1 MVLHKLAAVPR
12 DMSRAFASVRGLH
25 IMHMYTAVD
34 NIRLVFNS
42 RYVVDLRLVGTD
54 LFCISDA
61 VQSTSTPSKHMH
73 SAPKPL
79 VTATTEPIPLFAD
92 WLAAMS
98 RSIKFD
104 WARLERGMSVV
115 LRDVVP
121 QSGDVQTAC
130 ERVRMFQR
138 TMFSLRPNA
147 SKAERMLHECQRAIC
162 RQSSA
167 RTPMFVALPPSAV
180 LCTHLHL
187 VPMLRSL
194 MQWLVQSVHVRDQL
208 EMAITRTQEIV
219 GNDALL
225 SVREKLVFMSDRKK
239 EEEHGQAMIV
249 GFTGARESV
258 RCEFLVQAGVAGR
271 SDQSDHMNVD
281 TPPRSTEP
289 RSTEP
294 TQETQVD
301 SENPAFDA
309 DDETTIQS
317 LLSDLFT
324 IPSDLMHVDLDVR
337 IVPMTRPPNGITDSA
352 AAFLVKSFKAQT
364 SEIRQ
369 RAGVLVRILSL
380 PPHLVMDIVDV
391 CRKLTDKARVCAL
404 DDGLE
409 HMVRLDG
416 ARSAVRV
423 LVRVCVGGEWTQLV
437 IEYELLSGV
446 ARVVCVYDAAER
458 TVVTEEP
465 GLEQS
470 QALQPWT
477 ARMDAVVAALDAQ
490 AVFTRDMG
498 KTGKSRFYDVVH
510 ASHALVAAADLQPPL
525 GMGVGGLET
534 ELGETVQHI
543 RMLGSTRF
551 MKTILCKLP
560 NEGQLVLHVFMRPVS
575 MPFDVTLQISALR
588 SQYAK
593 LSGTHRLLWHTQ
605 VMSDD
610 RAVYILRQH
619 LHNNLYD
626 RVSTR
631 PFLSTNEKRW
641 IASQMLT
648 ALREA
653 HERGV
658 CHGDVKSENIVM
670 TSWNLV
676 YLADFAPFK
685 PTYLPADDPAEF
697 NFYFDTAARQCCC
710 IAPERFYDPGSSI
723 SQLLAASGSSMGGE
737 DRLTL
742 QPSMDI
748 FSAGCVIAELFLDGN
763 PLFSLSRLLQYRKGA
778 VTAAALL
785 ADIPDKEAAA
795 LVEHM
800 IQRDPE
806 ARLTAAGYLDR
817 WAPIFPDA
825 PLAAYMDRAS
835 PDVRM
840 RALFDET
847 ENVAD
852 SLCEITAS
860 IACANVRN
868 CSLPSSRC
876 MGIKVLLRCSRGA
889 MRGDPDLVLPYLV
902 ALALDPSPRVRAE
915 AVVATR
921 DLLVDLQRL
930 TPINANIFDDY
941 LAPHLQY
948 FASDI
953 SVGVR
958 CMVASVL
965 GDLADTSY
973 FLTGGHGTTDFL
985 NTQIRT
991 IVGKLSF
998 DEAEVKHV
1006 LLCSFPQLYERGVQ
1020 SLSHIITYLND
1031 RDCWFLRAAF
1041 FDVVFAA
1048 SAQISRHAS
1057 REYIVPLINL
1067 NDHEVFVVVSA
1078 LRALVRLVPQMSPA
1092 MLWDKLVE
1100 VQAFG
1105 TGPLKRSAHEFTEF
1119 VFAHAKLPMSTDIAR
1134 LALDIAKPA
1143 TSNSYDG
1150 VLVDVQ
1156 DDLGEDMA
1164 LGRIIQLREI
1174 GAALKTVFLTPV
1186 KDPWAGPSSS
1196 TAKADDSADK
1206 AGDNAT
1212 ELADKWQGVVQE
1224 TDRAMGAFLHKKA
1237 LELEFPAQPR
1247 RQRLDGWRPQG
1258 TLLAEVSEHNDAV
1271 TCVVA
1276 TNSALFMTGSEDG
1289 TVRLFDASVFRKSA
1303 VCRSRATHFQG
1314 GRITSLAYHS
1324 ALNCTASSSDN
1335 GSICVLRA
1343 ESNELRVLAT
1353 ATLPKGEHAVAL
1365 GYGKGPRGVSLVA
1378 CTSRSRVVFYGI
1390 VDLAEQE
1397 AVELDPS
1404 LGLVTSMASDGAALA
1419 VVGTSKGCLQL
1430 IDTRFRLAL
1439 RQYRHFMS
1447 HYISSVTM
1455 YSDDGVLVGT
1465 AAGDVCV
1472 LNLRTGNWPMC
1483 VCSRSLQE
1491 LKGDEVKRRQRINTV
1506 AVTAPGCFVAGSNDG
1521 MVRFWDSE
1529 KLDRSYVVNSAETA
1543 PPYSSYRLNG
1553 TVYYCE
1559 NTGPST
1565 PRSPPSP
1572 AGARLA
1578 SDVAS
1583 AVAANSS
1590 RPGGPVTAMAI
1601 LGSPSV
1607 MLVTG
1612 LQSGAIRVLV

>member
-1 MVLHKLAAVPR
+1 M
-12 DMSRAFASVRGLH
+12 
-25 IMHMYTAVD
+25 
-34 NIRLVFNS
+34 
-42 RYVVDLRLVGTD
+42 
-54 LFCISDA
+54 
-61 VQSTSTPSKHMH
+61 
-73 SAPKPL
+73 
-79 VTATTEPIPLFAD
+79 
-92 WLAAMS
+92 
-98 RSIKFD
+98 
-104 WARLERGMSVV
+104 
-115 LRDVVP
+115 
-121 QSGDVQTAC
+121 
-130 ERVRMFQR
+130 
-138 TMFSLRPNA
+138 
-147 SKAERMLHECQRAIC
+147 
-162 RQSSA
+162 
-167 RTPMFVALPPSAV
+167 
-180 LCTHLHL
+180 
-187 VPMLRSL
+187 
-194 MQWLVQSVHVRDQL
+194 
-208 EMAITRTQEIV
+208 
-219 GNDALL
+219 
-225 SVREKLVFMSDRKK
+225 
-239 EEEHGQAMIV
+239 GQA
-249 GFTGARESV
+249 
-258 RCEFLVQAGVAGR
+258 
-271 SDQSDHMNVD
+271 
-281 TPPRSTEP
+281 
-289 RSTEP
+289 
-294 TQETQVD
+294 
-301 SENPAFDA
+301 
-309 DDETTIQS
+309 
-317 LLSDLFT
+317 
-324 IPSDLMHVDLDVR
+324 
-337 IVPMTRPPNGITDSA
+337 
-352 AAFLVKSFKAQT
+352 
-364 SEIRQ
+364 
-369 RAGVLVRILSL
+369 
-380 PPHLVMDIVDV
+380 
-391 CRKLTDKARVCAL
+391 
-404 DDGLE
+404 
-409 HMVRLDG
+409 
-416 ARSAVRV
+416 
-423 LVRVCVGGEWTQLV
+423 
-437 IEYELLSGV
+437 
-446 ARVVCVYDAAER
+446 
-458 TVVTEEP
+458 
-465 GLEQS
+465 
-470 QALQPWT
+470 
-477 ARMDAVVAALDAQ
+477 
-490 AVFTRDMG
+490 
-498 KTGKSRFYDVVH
+498 

-525 GMGVGGLET
+525 AMGVGGLET

-575 MPFDVTLQISALR
+575 MPFDVTQQISALR

-593 LSGTHRLLWHTQ
+593 LNGTHRLLWHTQ

-641 IASQMLT
+641 IACQMLT

-670 TSWNLV
+670 TSWNLA

-710 IAPERFYDPGSSI
+710 IAPERFYDPGSDV
-723 SQLLAASGSSMGGE
+723 SQLLVASGSNIGGE

-748 FSAGCVIAELFLDGN
+748 FSTGCVIAELFLDGN

-800 IQRDPE
+800 IQLDPE

-817 WAPIFPDA
+817 WASIFPDA
-825 PLAAYMDRAS
+825 PLAAYMDQAS

-840 RALFDET
+840 RALFDES
-847 ENVAD
+847 EEVAD

-1119 VFAHAKLPMSTDIAR
+1119 VFAHAKLPMSTEIAR

-1143 TSNSYDG
+1143 TSNTYDG

-1156 DDLGEDMA
+1156 DGLGEDMT
-1164 LGRIIQLREI
+1164 LGHIIQLREI

-1186 KDPWAGPSSS
+1186 KDPWAGPGSS
-1196 TAKADDSADK
+1196 TTKASDDADT
-1206 AGDNAT
+1206 ADDNAT
-1212 ELADKWQGVVQE
+1212 VLADKWQGEGPEPTDKWQGVVQE

-1289 TVRLFDASVFRKSA
+1289 TVRLFDAGVFRKSA

-1314 GRITSLAYHS
+1314 GRVTSLAYHS

-1397 AVELDPS
+1397 SVELDPS

-1447 HYISSVTM
+1447 HYISTVTM
-1455 YSDDGVLVGT
+1455 YSDDSVLVGT

-1472 LNLRTGNWPMC
+1472 LSLRTGKWPMC

-1491 LKGDEVKRRQRINTV
+1491 LKGDEVKRRQRINAV
-1506 AVTAPGCFVAGSNDG
+1506 AVTAPGCFIAGSNDG

-1559 NTGPST
+1559 NAGPST
-1565 PRSPPSP
+1565 PMSPPSP